1 MVWDGGR
8 LANPSLMDYKA
19 PGVRDA
25 PYEIRSIIVEDP
37 QPEGPFGAKGVGEI
51 SLVGVPAAIA
61 NGIANAA
68 GLRLRRLPMTP
79 ERVLGAL
86 IERQAND
93 AA

>member
-1 MVWDGGR
+1 MWDGGR

-37 QPEGPFGAKGVGEI
+37 QPDGPFGAKGVGEI

-86 IERQAND
+86 IERQAAD